1 MKYVKLCIAAFILL
15 SSSSAYAE
23 DEHLGLTEFEVA
35 CMPCHGLDGKGD
47 GPHAKKLK
55 VAPPDL
61 TQILKKNDGTFPFY
75 EILEIID
82 GRAKDGAHVERE
94 MPIWGS
100 RYRVP
105 IDAGE
110 SKKDVEAR
118 ARRRINALVEYLRTI
133 QEP

>member
-1 MKYVKLCIAAFILL
+1 MRYVKLCIAAFILF
-15 SSSSAYAE
+15 SANPVYAE

-35 CMPCHGLDGKGD
+35 CMPCHGLDGKGN

-82 GRAKDGAHVERE
+82 GREKNGAHVKRE
-94 MPIWGS
+94 MPIWGA
-100 RYRVP
+100 RYRMT
-105 IDAGE
+105 IDSDE
-110 SKKDVEAR
+110 SKEEAESR
-118 ARRRINALVEYLRTI
+118 ARKRINALVEYLRTI